1 MEGQQSLSASLEN
14 SVTPGFILCPSCKAE
29 MPSEMRFCR
38 LCGYRLGEGVA
49 EFSETVRLPGGPFR
63 PTQSRVDPAGHATGQ
78 PFNPMH
84 GGPVVPQDSGGPLF
98 SEADPGF
105 DRWRHRRRKRRAHW
119 GLWVVIACAISVGTL
134 QSGRHSGRQGPQKVD
149 NPAFAGADF
158 DTVSNGAVVRVA
170 DVPGGPIDKA
180 GMLGGD
186 VITSFDG
193 KSIQSERQLEQALGG
208 ITAGKTVDVMYIR
221 DGETRTTKLTTISE
235 DERNRLKDAFNHQ
248 QGGQGKIGVDNYK
261 QVEVPGLGIK
271 GVVIGSVD
279 KNYPAYMAGLQR
291 GDIVITFDG
300 VPIRTANEFATRI
313 LRTQPKS
320 TVPVE
325 IVRSGEKKTIQLTV
339 GEK

>member
-1 MEGQQSLSASLEN
+1 MDTA
-14 SVTPGFILCPSCKAE
+14 
-29 MPSEMRFCR
+29 
-38 LCGYRLGEGVA
+38 
-49 EFSETVRLPGGPFR
+49 GG
-63 PTQSRVDPAGHATGQ
+63 TTGQ
-78 PFNPMH
+78 PFNPTY
-84 GGPVVPQDSGGPLF
+84 GGPVVPQNSGGPLF
-98 SEADPGF
+98 SEADPAF
-105 DRWRHRRRKRRAHW
+105 DRWKYRRKRRRSHW
-119 GLWVVIACAISVGTL
+119 ALWIVIACAISVGTL
-134 QSGRHSGRQGPQKVD
+134 QSGRHSGRHDTQKVN
-149 NPAFAGADF
+149 NPSSAGADF
-158 DTVSNGAVVRVA
+158 DSVSNGAVVRVA

-248 QGGQGKIGVDNYK
+248 EGGQGKIGVPNYK

-279 KNYPAYMAGLQR
+279 KNYPAYMAGLQK

-300 VPIRTANEFATRI
+300 VPIRTADEFATRI

-325 IVRSGEKKTIQLTV
+325 IVRAGEKKTIQLTV